1 MVIKFFFIKLF
12 INTLSNFFSVITFR
26 KVDNLVYLT
35 IVPIGKKTIKKMKP
49 KIIGFVNLCRNLPKN
64 SQIFLGILNIVGKNN
79 DIANDITIIIDN
91 LKKSDHIIDIDIVK

>member
-1 MVIKFFFIKLF
+1 MF
-12 INTLSNFFSVITFR
+12 INTLPVKFSCHNFFEKLIIS
-26 KVDNLVYLT
+26 NLT

-91 LKKSDHIIDIDIVK
+91 LKEIRSYNRYYIVK